1 MLLIGL
7 PLTRIMEEVDG
18 LIIGGKAAVIA
29 KEVMIDIK
37 DIPLITVVIT
47 KIGGKIRFLR

>member
-7 PLTRIMEEVDG
+7 PPIQIMEEVDG
-18 LIIGGKAAVIA
+18 LIIGGKAAAIA

-37 DIPLITVVIT
+37 GIPSVVVAT
-47 KIGGKIRFLR
+47 KIGGKIYFLK